1 MQDYVKLFQEK
12 VAEIEKDVQAVHI
25 INAGIMN
32 HGKSSVF
39 NSLLDKEYFAVEDV
53 RTTLEANKVL
63 WEDNVYLVDTPGLK
77 ADNADDIEAYAA
89 YRKANMIVFVHTV
102 NVGELHAE
110 ELQAINTIK
119 QLFSSDEFFWKH
131 FCLVL
136 TAAES
141 EASDNLNNIK
151 DKVLR
156 DIEKKCGG
164 RDFKTFM
171 VSNIGYWKGRKEEKD
186 KLVELSNIPEL
197 RVFLREHI
205 KEWAAE
211 NGIIRKTRICKEQEK
226 LLNELKRE
234 AGAIKNSM
242 ADKEKTVKN
251 RQQVVLTRLENIIGE
266 KKEQEKDLK
275 TRVDRLSDMKSQLKE
290 MKEQHKQAKDNY

>member
-12 VAEIEKDVQAVHI
+12 VDEIEKDVQDVHI

-39 NSLLDKEYFAVEDV
+39 NSLLDKEHFAVEDI
-53 RTTLEANKVL
+53 RTTVEANKVL
-63 WEDNVYLVDTPGLK
+63 WEDNVYLVDTPGLQ
-77 ADNADDIEAYAA
+77 ADSADDIEAYSA

-110 ELQAINTIK
+110 ELKAINTMK
-119 QLFSSDEFFWKH
+119 KLFQSDEFFWKH

-141 EASDNLNNIK
+141 EATDNLSNIK
-151 DKVLR
+151 DKILW
-156 DIEKKCGG
+156 DIDKECGG

-171 VSNIGYWKGRKEEKD
+171 VSNVGYWKGKKEKKD
-186 KLVELSNIPEL
+186 KLIELSNIPEL

-205 KEWAAE
+205 KEWLAE
-211 NGIIRKTRICKEQEK
+211 NDIIRKTRICKEQEALIK
-226 LLNELKRE
+226 ELEQE
-234 AGAIKNSM
+234 AKKIKKTM
-242 ADKEKTVKN
+242 AEQEESVKK
-251 RQQVVLTRLENIIGE
+251 RQQVILTRLENIIDV
-266 KKEQEKDLK
+266 KKGQESDLK
-275 TRVDRLSDMKSQLKE
+275 SLKVRLSEMKSQLKDMQE
-290 MKEQHKQAKDNY
+290 RHKMAKENY